1 MKDFLT
7 LVKEKQKQAQA
18 LEELA
23 KRENVKIL
31 KGIAFR
37 DGWYWATAY
46 TPSGLISYRLNSA
59 RKSEQAQEIKALNI
73 LEVI

>member
-37 DGWYWATAY
+37 DGWYWAVAY
-46 TPSGLISYRLNSA
+46 TPLGLISYRLNSA